1 MPMWRNSVPPD
12 RPALAAAR
20 KTCSKW
26 ERLALVDDIED
37 TVGAHTP
44 DAICKR
50 GEIRGRVQSR
60 SVALG
65 ERERRHFLGT

>member
-37 TVGAHTP
+37 TV
-44 DAICKR
+44 
-50 GEIRGRVQSR
+50 VQSR